1 MGNSESD
8 FVPYIPARGVFV
20 RFENGCTTVQLRGFL
35 AFAFIA
41 PTVQYWV
48 SLATKYTSASL
59 DELAAAWVT
68 AAREIVSK
76 VPPSFEVPRDAKSQE
91 QLAMR
96 GELVQPEH
104 ILSEAIIR
112 EALKISR
119 ECFEQTEAPQESP
132 VRLSAFGASLYGQSI
147 TPQDA
152 LHFIRLAVY
161 LMQARGQFEAEHH
174 VAGAELAGLAAADF
188 KRFDE
193 WEHGPILEAGKIYL
207 EAKRKEREAKE
218 PARMATEI
226 RNATICKTARE
237 RRDAGKSRVSTVE
250 FLMNEHKLKQRSID
264 EILKAG
270 GVYWDKTP

>member
-1 MGNSESD
+1 MGNSEPD
-8 FVPYIPARGVFV
+8 FAPYVPERGIFV
-20 RFENGCTTVQLRGFL
+20 RFEDGRTTVQLRGFL

-68 AAREIVSK
+68 AAREIVST

-96 GELVQPEH
+96 GELVQPEY
-104 ILSEAIIR
+104 ILSEVIIR
-112 EALKISR
+112 EALTFSR
-119 ECFEQTEAPQESP
+119 ECFEQSKAPQESP
-132 VRLSAFGASLYGQSI
+132 AQVSAFGMLSGQSI
-147 TPQDA
+147 TPEDA

-161 LMQARGQFEAEHH
+161 LMQARGQFKAEHH
-174 VAGAELAGLAAADF
+174 VAGAELAGLAAQNF

-193 WEHGPILEAGKIYL
+193 WERGPILEAGKIYL

-218 PARMATEI
+218 PARMATEM
-226 RNATICKTARE
+226 RNSTICKTARE
-237 RRDAGKSRVSTVE
+237 RRDGGKSRVSTVE
-250 FLMNEHKLKQRSID
+250 FLMKEYNLKQRSID